1 MAGKIACPKTYE
13 GPCIRVDTVFIKYII
28 DKSRQLNANAV
39 LDLKAENLTCFIL
52 DYFCIFSVNVRL
64 FDTPGWST
72 DEAYEATNLK
82 YFDNMTMQIRYILED
97 SNMPLEME
105 RIFLLFE
112 DKDLANGKLDIVM
125 VDYMF
130 QFSAFYGLQIW
141 SAIVLL
147 SQRAKECEK
156 LKSIVRNELEVPHD
170 IDCIEIDIF
179 QNKNQR

>member
-1 MAGKIACPKTYE
+1 
-13 GPCIRVDTVFIKYII
+13 
-28 DKSRQLNANAV
+28 
-39 LDLKAENLTCFIL
+39 
-52 DYFCIFSVNVRL
+52 
-64 FDTPGWST
+64 
-72 DEAYEATNLK
+72 
-82 YFDNMTMQIRYILED
+82 MTMQIRYILED

-112 DKDLANGKLDIVM
+112 DKDFEDLGFVM

-147 SQRAKECEK
+147 SQRAKECGK